1 MSKNDNKKIKND
13 NFLIT
18 ISTFDEVNPKVIFID
33 GSAYITP
40 MSKEDNY
47 DDKIENIRLRFKEY
61 TENFVKSLPDII
73 NDNFIFTFNI
83 ATDRIKVNKKSKL
96 TFQISIHVKK
106 NEEFLKLCDEIK
118 DEYDILF
125 GLFLDTVIGC
135 GFWIEKSKK

>member
-18 ISTFDEVNPKVIFID
+18 ISTFEEINPKVIFIE
-33 GSAYITP
+33 GSSYISP

-47 DDKIENIRLRFKEY
+47 DDKIENIRQRFKEY
-61 TENFVKSLPDII
+61 TEKFVKSIPDIF

-83 ATDRIKVNKKSKL
+83 ATDRIKINKKSKL
-96 TFQISIHVKK
+96 SFQISLHIKK

-118 DEYDILF
+118 EECDMLF
-125 GLFLDTVIGC
+125 GVFLDTVIGC